1 MKIVVLVKYVP
12 EPTAA
17 WHLTDDLRLDRGAV
31 EGRLSQL
38 DEYAVERAVALAE
51 GASDTE
57 VTIVTMGP
65 AGAAD
70 ALRKALAM
78 GGHAGVH
85 ICDAALAGSDA
96 LATSRV
102 LAAAVRRIG
111 FDLVVTGMASTDA
124 EMSVLPSMLAD
135 RLGVPLA
142 GWATALSTVDGTV
155 TVHRETDAA
164 SEEVVAPLPAVVSVT
179 DRSGEPRYP
188 SFKAIMAARKKT
200 VQTWSLAD
208 LDIEPGTV
216 GLAASGTEVLDAAP
230 RPPRAAGTVIVDE
243 GDGAVRLADF
253 LAAASFL

>member
-51 GASDTE
+51 GATDTE
-57 VTIVTMGP
+57 VTIVTM
-65 AGAAD
+65 
-70 ALRKALAM
+70 
-78 GGHAGVH
+78 
-85 ICDAALAGSDA
+85 GSDA

-142 GWATALSTVDGTV
+142 GWATELSTVDGSV
-155 TVHRETDAA
+155 TVHREIDAA